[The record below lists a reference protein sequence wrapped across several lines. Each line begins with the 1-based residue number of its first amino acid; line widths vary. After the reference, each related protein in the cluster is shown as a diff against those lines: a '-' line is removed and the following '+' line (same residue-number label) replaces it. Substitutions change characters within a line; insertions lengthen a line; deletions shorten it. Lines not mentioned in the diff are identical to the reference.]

1 MEIKFKTEIHENYNS
16 QLSIYKIENG
26 IFVTTSTIQGGLE
39 VEEATH
45 FLSKEDLKDFIGA
58 LLHVQSKLRNE

>member
-1 MEIKFKTEIHENYNS
+1 MEIKFKTEIHEGYLTK
-16 QLSIYKIENG
+16 LSITKIESG
-26 IFVTTSTIQGGLE
+26 VFITTSNVKEGLE
-39 VEEATH
+39 TEEAIH

>member
-1 MEIKFKTEIHENYNS
+1 MEIKFKTEIHNDYNS
-16 QLSIYKIENG
+16 QLSIEKTESG

-39 VEEATH
+39 VEESTH